1 MGLQIVPQGLGGGTV
16 TITGAGVPATGSPWK
31 APASS
36 GPTVETFANG
46 PVNGSATY
54 YAFEISEID
63 VGAVGRILPGETV
76 SLAAI
81 VIQSSEDAAGLW
93 NLWAVSESDE
103 FGAVTTEYI
112 EPSFDAHAFG
122 NLEAAAYPDPGN
134 AFALH
139 GIQYVPE
146 PATGLAGLGVATV
159 AAAALVRRG
168 RGPRRRPAAATGRRR
183 PPP

>member
-81 VIQSSEDAAGLW
+81 VIQSSEDAA
-93 NLWAVSESDE
+93 
-103 FGAVTTEYI
+103 
-112 EPSFDAHAFG
+112 
-122 NLEAAAYPDPGN
+122 
-134 AFALH
+134 
-139 GIQYVPE
+139 
-146 PATGLAGLGVATV
+146 
-159 AAAALVRRG
+159 AALVRRG